1 LSLYE
6 VLDNLHN
13 HFRLL
18 TGGALTAG
26 RRQQTLRASVDW
38 SHVLPTEPEASLSF
52 VKRFGSGGRR
62 EFWPRRLGDGL
73 SGLCR

>member
-1 LSLYE
+1 VRALSLYE

-38 SHVLPTEPEASLSF
+38 SHVLPTEPERVFEFRQAVWL
-52 VKRFGSGGRR
+52 RR
-62 EFWPRRLGDGL
+62 SSRILAPPAR
-73 SGLCR
+73 